1 MYLIGRYYH
10 ALEQKGRLSVPKSF
24 RETLGKEP
32 VLTQGLEG
40 CLFLFSKQEWE
51 TTIDGV
57 VKQPLTTKKSRD
69 WARYLSNTAVVS
81 EPDNLGRIL
90 IPDYM
95 QNFAK
100 LTKRVVV
107 VGSLNRVEIW
117 DQEVYHNYLDQ
128 VSASVETIVEGIEVR
143 GE

>member
-24 RETLGKEP
+24 RETLGDEP

-40 CLFLFSKQEWE
+40 CLFLFSNKQWQS
-51 TTIDGV
+51 TIEQV
-57 VKQPLTTKKSRD
+57 AKQPLTTKKSRD

-81 EPDNLGRIL
+81 EPDNQGRIL

-95 QNFAK
+95 QRFAK
-100 LTKRVVV
+100 LTKKVVV

-117 DQEVYHNYLDQ
+117 DQELYHQYLDQ
-128 VSASVETIVEGIEVR
+128 VSANVETIVEGIEAK

>member
-24 RETLGKEP
+24 RDSLGKEP

-40 CLFLFSKQEWE
+40 CLFLFSKLEWE
-51 TTIDGV
+51 ATVSTV
-57 VKQPLTTKKSRD
+57 AKQPLTTKKSRD
-69 WARYLSNTAVVS
+69 WARYLSNTAVLS
-81 EPDNLGRIL
+81 EPDSLGRIL

-95 QNFAK
+95 QQFAH
-100 LTKRVVV
+100 LSKRIVV

-117 DQEVYHNYLDQ
+117 DQDTYHRYLEH
-128 VSASVETIVEGIEVR
+128 VSANVESIVEGIETKH
-143 GE
+143 E